1 MRTLRRN
8 KRPFTLLG
16 IIALLCNVLVLLP
29 CCTQSSLADDPFAS
43 NLVICAAANGAKSLP
58 ADRDSNE
65 HVTVGYCVAYTSAQF
80 VLDVSIVLAPAEFP
94 ILVAHGLVSSAFSLL
109 PLHLSLGGIQ
119 SRAPPLSA

>member
-1 MRTLRRN
+1 MRALRRH

-16 IIALLCNVLVLLP
+16 IMALLCNVLVLLL
-29 CCTQSSLADDPFAS
+29 CCTQSSPADSPFGS
-43 NLVICAAANGAKSLP
+43 SLVICAANGAKSLP

-94 ILVAHGLVSSAFSLL
+94 ILLAHGLVPSAISLL

>member
-43 NLVICAAANGAKSLP
+43 NLVICAANGAKSLP

-94 ILVAHGLVSSAFSLL
+94 ILLAHGLVPSAISLL